1 MGDVKGSCLKSKEI
15 SANDD
20 NNTLLQLQT
29 LQVASCRNKG
39 AKKRVVG
46 LWDPGST
53 LSFITFDLASEL
65 SLHGRPVELEIV
77 TVGGVT
83 TKVNSK
89 KYNLSVFDASGN
101 DVKVELLGIEQ
112 ISTETDM
119 VDIGK
124 LATMFTHMK
133 APEAK
138 RPGSGRVDLLLG
150 FDYAAYHPVSI
161 ECVDGKQVWMFDCW
175 NTSKC
180 K

>member
-65 SLHGRPVELEIV
+65 SLQGQPVKLEIF

-83 TKVNSK
+83 K
-89 KYNLSVFDASGN
+89 KKKFKEIQSLSFLCQW
-101 DVKVELLGIEQ
+101 E
-112 ISTETDM
+112 
-119 VDIGK
+119 
-124 LATMFTHMK
+124 
-133 APEAK
+133 
-138 RPGSGRVDLLLG
+138 
-150 FDYAAYHPVSI
+150 
-161 ECVDGKQVWMFDCW
+161 
-175 NTSKC
+175 
-180 K
+180 